1 MHGTHAS
8 SVTPTV
14 PSPSASNTLRVG
26 RSSFGSEESAML
38 PDAVA
43 FFICANIVNTA
54 RQGRGAEQQAS
65 SEFGWT
71 RLSTDVWRRRGNA
84 L

>member
-1 MHGTHAS
+1 
-8 SVTPTV
+8 
-14 PSPSASNTLRVG
+14 
-26 RSSFGSEESAML
+26 ML